1 MDFIS
6 QPSPAAIELEQT
18 DKVKSTST
26 DSDTD
31 TSIGENLHSLT
42 LDELEEQKR
51 STCEEKKQLRRSLK
65 EFENDFQLKNGRKL
79 QKDDKQSME
88 TVYNS
93 YKKAKAKLRLIEALI
108 EKQKM

>member
-1 MDFIS
+1 MDFTS
-6 QPSPAAIELEQT
+6 QPSPAIEVEQV
-18 DKVKSTST
+18 DKMKSTST

-31 TSIGENLHSLT
+31 TSIGENLHALT
-42 LDELEEQKR
+42 LEELEDQKR
-51 STCEEKKQLRRSLK
+51 FTSEEKKELRRSLK

-88 TVYNS
+88 TVYTS

-108 EKQKM
+108 EKQNIN